1 MKMEPVL
8 DGSNPNRLPSV
19 VDQVVNQCRNITNG
33 NAALQVAIGVS
44 KVDVKGFVAEQVV
57 NNT

>member
-1 MKMEPVL
+1 MMEPIL

-33 NAALQVAIGVS
+33 NAALLVAIGVS
-44 KVDVKGFVAEQVV
+44 EINVNSFVAEQVV